1 MSTRR
6 GTGTA
11 TRAWRTPSVI
21 DGFTGEHRFLSN
33 FWVHPM
39 TWNGHEAASGEHH
52 FNAAKTLDPVEA
64 ECVRSAGSPRAAK
77 QVGRKV
83 TLRPE
88 WDEHARFE
96 VMRGVTEAKFAD
108 PALRRRLL
116 DTGDDLL
123 IETNT
128 WHDQVWGQCSCP
140 KHRMWPGANHL
151 GRTLM
156 AVRSTLRGD
165 GPQHWPRVALTG
177 HRPGEFDAPQQRW
190 VQDTL
195 GETLA
200 GLCAR
205 HGTRVAITGMETGA
219 DTWWAQTASAAGI
232 QTWAYIPFEVQ
243 AATWPAEDQAVWT
256 SLRAAAAREV
266 VLAAQDNEQLL
277 HARNDLMIRDA
288 NLVVAV
294 HQPGKTTGGTANIIR
309 KARAAGKPMIRVNP
323 SDRTVTSV
331 AP

>member
-1 MSTRR
+1 MSTHR
-6 GTGTA
+6 GAGTA
-11 TRAWRTPSVI
+11 TRAGRTPSVI

-64 ECVRSAGSPRAAK
+64 ERVRSAGSPRAAK
-77 QVGRKV
+77 QVGRTV

-128 WHDQVWGQCSCP
+128 WHDQVWGQCSCAG
-140 KHRMWPGANHL
+140 HRMRPGANHL

-156 AVRSTLRGD
+156 DVRSTLRGD

-195 GETLA
+195 GEVLA

-205 HGTRVAITGMETGA
+205 HGTQVAITGMEPGA
-219 DTWWAQTASAAGI
+219 DTWWAQTASAAGV
-232 QTWAYIPFEVQ
+232 QTWAYVPSEMQ

-256 SLRAAAAREV
+256 SLLAAAAREV
-266 VLAAQDNEQLL
+266 VLAVQDDEQLL

-323 SDRTVTSV
+323 TDRTVTSV